1 MSVREGYEQL
11 GVDGYYK
18 KHGFDYVNPHFEK
31 IEYLLNLDEVKN
43 RIGTNVL
50 DLCCGGG
57 EVTSILATHGKNYNI
72 DGLDPYTA
80 GAYKKNTGKTC
91 IPYTFKDIVQGKL
104 NGKKYDTI
112 ICSFAMHLCE
122 LSMLNM
128 LLYQL
133 TNVSDTLI
141 ILTPHKRPV
150 IKNWWKKE
158 KEILYE
164 KVKLRIYSKVQ

>member
-11 GVDGYYK
+11 GVEGYYK
-18 KHGFDYVNPHFEK
+18 EHGADYVNPHFEK
-31 IEYLLNLDEVKN
+31 IKYLLDLEEVKA
-43 RIGTNVL
+43 RIGVSVL

-57 EVTSILATHGKNYNI
+57 EVTTILNSHGKEYQI
-72 DGLDPYTA
+72 DGVDPYTA
-80 GAYKKNTGKTC
+80 DAYKKNTGKEC
-91 IPYTFKDIVQGKL
+91 MPFNFKDIVLGALDNKR
-104 NGKKYDTI
+104 YDTV

-122 LSMLNM
+122 QSMLNL

-133 TNVSDTLI
+133 STITQTLI

-150 IKNWWKKE
+150 INSFWKKE

-164 KVKLRIYSKVQ
+164 KVKLRIYSKI

>member
-1 MSVREGYEQL
+1 MSVRAGYEQL
-11 GVDGYYK
+11 GVEGYYK
-18 KHGFDYVNPHFEK
+18 EHSADYTNPHFEK
-31 IEYLLNLDEVKN
+31 ISYLLNLDEVKA
-43 RIGTNVL
+43 RIGTKVL

-57 EVTSILATHGKNYNI
+57 EVTTILSAQGKNYEI

-80 GAYKKNTGKTC
+80 TAYKKNTGKDC
-91 IPYTFKDIVQGKL
+91 MPYSFKDIVLGAL

-133 TNVSDTLI
+133 VNICDTLI

-150 IKNWWKKE
+150 IKSWWKMD
-158 KEILYE
+158 KEILHE
-164 KVKLRIYSKVQ
+164 KVKLRIYSKL